1 MRRIDLSNFQVA
13 TSETAR
19 DINRRIVLNLIRTH
33 QPISRADLARHSGL
47 QRSTVSVIA
56 EQLIKERWITEGA
69 NGHTPRGR
77 RPTFLHLNK
86 ERVGIIGI
94 NVRPTMTK
102 LALADLDANF
112 LAQDSL
118 ETPKDPKEFVAE
130 VVPRVRKLMSARAGL
145 TCEGIGVSLPGRVDL
160 VTKRLVFAPNL
171 GWRDVDLKT
180 PLEKATRLPVEM
192 ENAANSCALSEIC
205 FGRRAEGL
213 RNLVVVTVSEGIGCG
228 LILNH
233 QLVQGS
239 TGTAGE
245 FGHAALIQDG
255 LECRC
260 GNRGCW
266 EMYAS
271 NSAAVRYY
279 TQASAPSRGAK
290 RRPAADERTISFEH
304 LLRLAEQGDSKA
316 VEALERMATY
326 LGQGVAPLVAGL
338 APDMIVIVG
347 EVTRAW
353 NKVGPIIKE
362 TVRRHSF
369 TRAETQIVPSDPI
382 TQPRLRGTIALVLLK
397 HFGAPAVA

>member
-13 TSETAR
+13 TSVTAR

-69 NGHTPRGR
+69 NGHTARGR

-94 NVRPTMTK
+94 NIRPVTTT

-118 ETPKDPKEFVAE
+118 ATPQDPKKFLAE
-130 VVPRVRKLMSARAGL
+130 VVPRVHKLMDAHPEL
-145 TCEGIGVSLPGRVDL
+145 TCEGIGVSLPGRLDL
-160 VTKRLVFAPNL
+160 ATKRLVFAPNL
-171 GWRDVDLKT
+171 GWKDVDLKT
-180 PLEKATRLPVEM
+180 PLEKATKLPVEL

-213 RNLVVVTVSEGIGCG
+213 SNLVVVTVSEGIGCG

-245 FGHAALIQDG
+245 FGHAAIVQDG
-255 LECRC
+255 LECSC

-279 TQASAPSRGAK
+279 TQAGSPSRG
-290 RRPAADERTISFEH
+290 RRSATVENTISFDH
-304 LLRLAEQGDSKA
+304 LLRLADQGDAKA
-316 VEALERMATY
+316 VDALQQMAKY
-326 LGQGVAPLVAGL
+326 LGLGLAPLISGL

-353 NKVGPIIKE
+353 QRVGPIIKD
-362 TVRRHSF
+362 TVREHSF

>member
-1 MRRIDLSNFQVA
+1 M
-13 TSETAR
+13 
-19 DINRRIVLNLIRTH
+19 
-33 QPISRADLARHSGL
+33 
-47 QRSTVSVIA
+47 
-56 EQLIKERWITEGA
+56 
-69 NGHTPRGR
+69 
-77 RPTFLHLNK
+77 
-86 ERVGIIGI
+86 
-94 NVRPTMTK
+94 
-102 LALADLDANF
+102 
-112 LAQDSL
+112 
-118 ETPKDPKEFVAE
+118 
-130 VVPRVRKLMSARAGL
+130 
-145 TCEGIGVSLPGRVDL
+145 
-160 VTKRLVFAPNL
+160 
-171 GWRDVDLKT
+171 KT
-180 PLEKATRLPVEM
+180 PLEKATQLPVEL

-255 LECRC
+255 LECSC

-279 TQASAPSRGAK
+279 SQAGATSRG
-290 RRPAADERTISFEH
+290 RRSITIENTISDNAISFDH
-304 LLRLAEQGDSKA
+304 LLRLAQQGDSKA
-316 VEALERMATY
+316 VEALQQMAKC
-326 LGQGVAPLVAGL
+326 LGLGLAPLISGL

-362 TVRRHSF
+362 TVAQHSF